1 MEREDMFNISNQKGC
16 IKMRMMLLTCQ
27 NGTNKRMVS
36 VFSYIVEGIEKDSI
50 TLGNSFVVSYK
61 FKHDL
66 ALCFVAQGENVL
78 LKFGF
83 EHSY

>member
-1 MEREDMFNISNQKGC
+1 
-16 IKMRMMLLTCQ
+16 MRMMLLTCQ
-27 NGTNKRMVS
+27 NGSIKRMVS
-36 VFSYIVEGIEKDSI
+36 VFPHIVEGIEKDSS
-50 TLGNSFVVSYK
+50 TLGNSFVVSYE

-78 LKFGF
+78 LKFDF

>member
-1 MEREDMFNISNQKGC
+1 MEREDTLVIRRDILKWEWC
-16 IKMRMMLLTCQ
+16 CQ
-27 NGTNKRMVS
+27 NGPNKRMVS
-36 VFSYIVEGIEKDSI
+36 VFLHIVEGIEKDSI
-50 TLGNSFVVSYK
+50 TLGNSFVVSYE